1 MSQANFLLCLFL
13 SEDAEVI
20 RRGSGGGGCH
30 LQEAWVLGPDSC
42 DPTYSRPH
50 PSIRVDGEALRADGV
65 RSVGEK
71 SHQK

>member
-1 MSQANFLLCLFL
+1 M
-13 SEDAEVI
+13 

-30 LQEAWVLGPDSC
+30 LQEVWVLGPDSC

-50 PSIRVDGEALRADGV
+50 SLTLRQVDGEALRTDGV
-65 RSVGEK
+65 WSVGEK